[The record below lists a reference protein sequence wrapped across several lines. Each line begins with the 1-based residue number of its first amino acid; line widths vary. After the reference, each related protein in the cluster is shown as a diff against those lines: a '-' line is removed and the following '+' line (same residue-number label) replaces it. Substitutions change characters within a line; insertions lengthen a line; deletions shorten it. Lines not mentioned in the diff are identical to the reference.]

1 MASDATIPFGSLA
14 LASVLVEAN
23 GLEGLDDSLTMVEV
37 DEERPKV
44 FARGAR
50 WVSLSFFVSFHDILM
65 DCVE

>member
-1 MASDATIPFGSLA
+1 MCSWYGRPILPIPFGSLA

-50 WVSLSFFVSFHDILM
+50 WVSLSSVSVSIARL
-65 DCVE
+65 